1 MGTRKQGRH
10 WPARGA
16 RESAGTG
23 LHRGTE
29 CRHWSALGARSVGP
43 ALACIGGTERRPKAG
58 TGGMECPAVGRHW
71 PALGARSA
79 SRRPA
84 LGHGVLGRRPA
95 LHSLFGHCLHLGS
108 KSSARADDQ
117 NHTYRAIE
125 LEHHATEDR
134 RRRPSCREGVCDK
147 KKKARLCEDEHQ
159 EKHRSGGPLTA
170 SEPDQ
175 RHQPVDWY

>member
-1 MGTRKQGRH
+1 VKAARPAAAVRH
-10 WPARGA
+10 WPARALGD
-16 RESAGTG
+16 SGHWGHGSKAGTG
-23 LHRGTE
+23 RHGGHGSRPGLACTGGTE

-79 SRRPA
+79 GRRPA

-147 KKKARLCEDEHQ
+147 KGSL
-159 EKHRSGGPLTA
+159 
-170 SEPDQ
+170 
-175 RHQPVDWY
+175 